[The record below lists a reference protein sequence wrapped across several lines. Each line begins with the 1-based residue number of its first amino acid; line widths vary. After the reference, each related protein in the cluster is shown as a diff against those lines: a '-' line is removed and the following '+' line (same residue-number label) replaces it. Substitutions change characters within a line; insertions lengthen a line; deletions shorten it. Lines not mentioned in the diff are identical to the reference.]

1 VATAQPQEKVRE
13 EAMEQIRTERPR
25 RRGEP
30 SQHARVFDETADTW
44 RRLHPRARLEAHRQR
59 QQAAL
64 EAENRHLREVN
75 RRQTEFVAQVAHE
88 LGTPLTGIIVS
99 LELVLQGNVR
109 RLAGGPR
116 EWLDLAK
123 RHATRLAALTED
135 LLDLA
140 RLGAVRA
147 GLKRSALDL
156 VRLIE
161 DVGQWL
167 RPQLEAKGQ
176 RLTLERDQ
184 RLPVVTGD
192 AARITQILTNLLSNA
207 HKYTPPGGRI
217 TVRVR
222 GGASWVQVEVE
233 DTGIGLSA
241 EDQAHLFT
249 PFFRAQHPTVQVAGG
264 TGLGLAITR
273 ALVEQHGGALTVR
286 STLGQGSTF
295 SFTLP
300 VRERH
305 RGGGVGDAPTVRG
318 PGACGGTVA

>member
-1 VATAQPQEKVRE
+1 
-13 EAMEQIRTERPR
+13 MEQIRTGRPR

-30 SQHARVFDETADTW
+30 GQHTRVFDETADTW
-44 RRLHPRARLEAHRQR
+44 RRLHPRERLEAHLQR
-59 QQAAL
+59 QKAAL
-64 EAENRHLREVN
+64 EAENRHLQEVN
-75 RRQTEFVAQVAHE
+75 RRQTEFVAHVAHE
-88 LGTPLTGIIVS
+88 LGTPLTAIIVS
-99 LELVLQGNVR
+99 LELVLEGNVR
-109 RLAGGPR
+109 PLAGRQR
-116 EWLDLAK
+116 ELLDLAR
-123 RHATRLAALTED
+123 RHARRLADLTED

-147 GLKRSALDL
+147 ELKRRALDL

-161 DVGQWL
+161 DVGQLL

-184 RLPVVTGD
+184 RLPVVSGD
-192 AARITQILTNLLSNA
+192 AARVTQILTNLLSNA

-222 GGASWVQVEVE
+222 GEASWVQVEVE
-233 DTGIGLSA
+233 DTGIGLSP

-249 PFFRAQHPTVQVAGG
+249 PFFRAQHPTVQAAGG

-273 ALVEQHGGALTVR
+273 ALVELHGGAITVR
-286 STLGQGSTF
+286 SVPGQGSTF

-300 VRERH
+300 VRATSPRRGRGRCPH
-305 RGGGVGDAPTVRG
+305 RSLSRRMRPRVKESTKL
-318 PGACGGTVA
+318 PGM

>member
-1 VATAQPQEKVRE
+1 
-13 EAMEQIRTERPR
+13 MEQRRTGRLR
-25 RRGEP
+25 RRGERG
-30 SQHARVFDETADTW
+30 QHTPVFDETADTR
-44 RRLHPRARLEAHRQR
+44 RRLHPRECLEAHLQR
-59 QQAAL
+59 QKAAL

-99 LELVLQGNVR
+99 LKLVLEGNVSP
-109 RLAGGPR
+109 LAGRPR
-116 EWLDLAK
+116 ELLDLA
-123 RHATRLAALTED
+123 RCHAGRLADLTED

-140 RLGAVRA
+140 RFGAVRA
-147 GLKRSALDL
+147 ELKRSALDL

-161 DVGQWL
+161 DVGQLL

-184 RLPVVTGD
+184 RLPVVSGD
-192 AARITQILTNLLSNA
+192 AARVTQILTNLLSNA

-222 GGASWVQVEVE
+222 GEASWVQVEVE
-233 DTGIGLSA
+233 DTGIGLSP

-249 PFFRAQHPTVQVAGG
+249 PFFRAQHHTVQAAGG

-273 ALVEQHGGALTVR
+273 ALVELHGGTITVR
-286 STLGQGSTF
+286 SVPGQGSTF

-300 VRERH
+300 VRECH
-305 RGGGVGDAPTVRG
+305 RGAGVGDAPTVRCC
-318 PGACGGTVA
+318 GACGGRVASREDTTWRP